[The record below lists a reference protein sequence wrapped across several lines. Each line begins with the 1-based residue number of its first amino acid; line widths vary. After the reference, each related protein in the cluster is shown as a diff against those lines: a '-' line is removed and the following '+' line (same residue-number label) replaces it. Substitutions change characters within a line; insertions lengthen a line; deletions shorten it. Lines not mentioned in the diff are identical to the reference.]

1 MDGARMIK
9 KFQAFIFF
17 IVLISIII
25 TGAFGVYFLSEY
37 AENTN
42 RQLLVSA
49 SRYFEK
55 EIARGAAFDAA
66 GNDCVEIFSRTSGD
80 LRITAIDR
88 TGKVLYDSAEDAEK
102 MDNHLDRAEV
112 FSAFE
117 SGQTAYE
124 KRYSRTVGADMLY
137 MADYDEASDTVIRIS
152 MPLVEYERGVR
163 RMQWVFLAVIAMT
176 VLAISVFGY
185 FYSKR
190 LTKPL
195 RQLKIAAESLS
206 PSDYSARITTEGPDE
221 IGALSAAFN
230 EMAER
235 LERDMRELE
244 EKNSRLAALQDMK
257 SEFAANVSHELK
269 TPLTSI
275 RGFIDTLRSTENID
289 PTIQKRFLEIID
301 IEAQRLHQLINDV
314 LQLSEI
320 ERIEQDPETERF
332 DINPLIAETIN
343 MLREKAAERKIELI
357 WAEGEPLPVLA
368 SSFRIK
374 QILVNLLDNAIN
386 YNREGGTVQVKAV
399 REPDRMI
406 SITVRDTGEG
416 IAEEHLTRIF
426 ERFYRVDKSHS
437 RELGGTGLG
446 LSIVKHIAQLYG
458 GSATAIS
465 EVGKGSTFTVR
476 MRIADDLV

>member
-1 MDGARMIK
+1 MIR

-17 IVLISIII
+17 VVLLSIII

-37 AENTN
+37 AENAN

-49 SRYFEK
+49 SLFFEK
-55 EIARGAAFDAA
+55 EIAGGAAFDAA
-66 GNDCVEIFSRTSGD
+66 GKDCIGIFSRTSGD
-80 LRITAIDR
+80 LRITMIDR
-88 TGKVLYDSAEDAEK
+88 SGKVLYDSAEDAEK
-102 MDNHLDRAEV
+102 MDNHLDRVEV
-112 FSAFE
+112 FSALK
-117 SGQTAYE
+117 SGKTAYE
-124 KRYSRTVGADMLY
+124 NRYSRTVGADMLY
-137 MADYDEASDTVIRIS
+137 MADYDEASDTVVRIS

-163 RMQWVFLAVIAMT
+163 QMQWAFLAVIAAT
-176 VLAISVFGY
+176 VLAISVFGF

-195 RQLKIAAESLS
+195 LELKKAAESIS
-206 PSDYSARITTEGPDE
+206 TTDYSARIIATGPDE

-244 EKNSRLAALQDMK
+244 EKNTRLAALQDMK
-257 SEFAANVSHELK
+257 AEFAANVSHELK

-275 RGFIDTLRSTENID
+275 RGFIDTLRGSENID
-289 PTIQKRFLEIID
+289 PVTQKRFLEIID

-320 ERIEQDPETERF
+320 ERIEQDSEAERF
-332 DINPLIAETIN
+332 DINPLIEETLN
-343 MLREKAAERKIELI
+343 MLREKASERKIELI
-357 WAEGEPLPVLA
+357 WTEGDPLPVMA
-368 SSFRIK
+368 SKFRMK
-374 QILVNLLDNAIN
+374 QILINLLDNAIN
-386 YNREGGTVQVKAV
+386 YNREGGAVWVKAV
-399 REPDRMI
+399 REPDRII
-406 SITVRDTGEG
+406 SVSVRDTGEG
-416 IAEEHLTRIF
+416 IAEEHLSRIF

-446 LSIVKHIAQLYG
+446 LSIVKHIAQLYE
-458 GSATAIS
+458 GSASVES
-465 EVGKGSTFTVR
+465 EVDKGSTFTVR

>member
-1 MDGARMIK
+1 MIR

-17 IVLISIII
+17 VVLLSIII
-25 TGAFGVYFLSEY
+25 TGAFGVYFMSEY

-49 SRYFEK
+49 SLFFEK
-55 EIARGAAFDAA
+55 EIAKGAAFEDV
-66 GNDCVEIFSRTSGD
+66 GMECVATFSRTSGD
-80 LRITAIDR
+80 LRITVIDR
-88 TGKVLYDSAEDAEK
+88 SGKVLYDSAEDAEK

-112 FSAFE
+112 FSAFK

-137 MADYDEASDTVIRIS
+137 MADYEEVSDTVVRIS

-163 RMQWVFLAVIAMT
+163 RMQWAFLAVIATT
-176 VLAISVFGY
+176 VLAISVFGF

-195 RQLKIAAESLS
+195 LELKKAAESIS
-206 PSDYSARITTEGPDE
+206 TTDYSARIIATGPDE

-244 EKNSRLAALQDMK
+244 EKNTRLAALQDMK
-257 SEFAANVSHELK
+257 AEFAANVSHELK

-275 RGFIDTLRSTENID
+275 RGFIDTLRGSENID
-289 PTIQKRFLEIID
+289 PVTQKRFLEIID

-320 ERIEQDPETERF
+320 ERIEQDSEAERF
-332 DINPLIAETIN
+332 DINPLIEETLN
-343 MLREKAAERKIELI
+343 MLREKASERKIELI
-357 WAEGEPLPVLA
+357 WTEGDPLPVMA
-368 SSFRIK
+368 SKFRMK
-374 QILVNLLDNAIN
+374 QILINLLDNAIN
-386 YNREGGTVQVKAV
+386 YNREGGAVWVKAV
-399 REPDRMI
+399 REPDRII
-406 SITVRDTGEG
+406 SVSVRDTGEG
-416 IAEEHLTRIF
+416 IAEEHLSRIF

-446 LSIVKHIAQLYG
+446 LSIVKHIAQLYE
-458 GSATAIS
+458 GSASVES
-465 EVGKGSTFTVR
+465 EVDKGSTFTVR